1 MHVFIFGKV
10 IDFVPSKILK
20 THLMVQ
26 DANPHKIIEK
36 LKQVLTYDRVD
47 EGVKIDHVRKLL
59 LEFDTSAQEAI
70 RSNLIGEIFKEHA
83 TAANI
88 SSASQAIKTG
98 LEAYDAAFGGL
109 WPGEFVVVG
118 GRPAMGK
125 SHFLTNIAANI
136 AAEHEVLFYSLD
148 NSSFMLMARI
158 VASLSNL
165 PVNYYRNG
173 KLNESQQKELDAVKD
188 DINRLKLRIVDRQ
201 AQSMGAFKALCIQ
214 HVEEFGVKVIFV
226 DYLQLLSS
234 NRYRN
239 SRELEISHISREL
252 KNLARDLNICVVATS
267 QLSRSVEQRG
277 GDKRPIL
284 SDLRV
289 SGAIEQDAD
298 KVFFLYRPEYYGFI
312 QDDMG
317 MSNERL
323 LELIMAKNRSGA
335 LERVRLKIDT
345 YFTRFI
351 PFEETNTTFEVNE
364 DRMEDFKEVP
374 F

>member
-1 MHVFIFGKV
+1 
-10 IDFVPSKILK
+10 
-20 THLMVQ
+20 
-26 DANPHKIIEK
+26 
-36 LKQVLTYDRVD
+36 
-47 EGVKIDHVRKLL
+47 
-59 LEFDTSAQEAI
+59 
-70 RSNLIGEIFKEHA
+70 
-83 TAANI
+83 
-88 SSASQAIKTG
+88 
-98 LEAYDAAFGGL
+98 
-109 WPGEFVVVG
+109 
-118 GRPAMGK
+118 
-125 SHFLTNIAANI
+125 
-136 AAEHEVLFYSLD
+136 
-148 NSSFMLMARI
+148 MLMARV
-158 VASLSNL
+158 VASLSDL

-173 KLNESQQKELDAVKD
+173 ELNESQQKELDAVKEE
-188 DINRLKLRIVDRQ
+188 ICRLKLRIVDRQ
-201 AQSMGAFKALCIQ
+201 AQSMGAFKALCKQ

-284 SDLRV
+284 SDLRE

-298 KVFFLYRPEYYGFI
+298 KVFFLYRPEYYGFMI
-312 QDDMG
+312 NDMG

-335 LERVRLKIDT
+335 LERVRLKIDKF
-345 YFTRFI
+345 FTRFI

-364 DRMEDFKEVP
+364 DRIDDFKEVP